1 MTMHRIAIG
10 RWWWL
15 LLALLTLAPGTALPA
30 EDTQAERQAVQPYN
44 NAPVWREVRSGQEQF
59 TTVKGVETGVLV
71 QTAGESWRKLRNGPV
86 TQIGGWLLV
95 ALVIA
100 LFLFYRW
107 KGPIRLRDKPTG
119 RIIERF
125 TSVERF
131 AHWTLAISFCVLAVS
146 GIVMLFGKHVI
157 LPVLGYTLFGW
168 LAILCK
174 SLHNFIGPLFIV
186 STLVIVVMWV
196 KDNLPRAGDVKWIL
210 KAGGMLTGEHV
221 PSHRFNAGQKGW
233 FWFGVVGLG
242 IVMGATGLILDFPN
256 FEQGRSTMQQAN
268 LIHAIG
274 AVVFISM
281 SFAHI
286 YIGTIGMEGAYD
298 TMRTGLVDEAW
309 AKEHHEDW
317 YNDVKAGKIPA
328 SRTASAGAAAAA
340 PQP

>member
-1 MTMHRIAIG
+1 MIRNLMGSAFR
-10 RWWWL
+10 
-15 LLALLTLAPGTALPA
+15 LLALALLLLPGVAA
-30 EDTQAERQAVQPYN
+30 AADDTEAQRQVTQPYN
-44 NAPVWREVRSGQEQF
+44 NAPVWRDVRSEKEQF
-59 TTVKGVETGVLV
+59 TTTKGVEAGVLV
-71 QTAGESWRKLRNGPV
+71 QMSGEAWRKLRNGPV
-86 TQIGGWLLV
+86 TQIGGWALV

-107 KGPIRLRDKPTG
+107 KGPIKLREKPTG

-131 AHWTLAISFCVLAVS
+131 AHWTLAVSFCILAAS
-146 GIVMLFGKHVI
+146 GIVMLFGKHVV

-168 LAILCK
+168 LTILCK
-174 SLHNFIGPLFIV
+174 NLHNFIGPLFIL
-186 STLVIVVMWV
+186 STLVVIVIWV
-196 KDNLPRAGDVKWIL
+196 KSNLPAASDLKWIF

-242 IVMGATGLILDFPN
+242 ALMGVTGLVLDFPN
-256 FEQGRSTMQQAN
+256 FEQGRELMQQTL

-274 AVVFISM
+274 GIVFISM

-286 YIGTIGMEGAYD
+286 YIGTIGMEGAYE
-298 TMRTGLVDEAW
+298 TMRTGLVDESW

-317 YNDVKAGKIPA
+317 YNDVKAGKIPTIR
-328 SRTASAGAAAAA
+328 SSSASAPAAA